1 MKVWVLRIVA
11 VMTLII
17 IGLFCHKKMQAVK
30 NQLLTDSHSKTD
42 IKLQPLGIIKESD
55 ETSLDWRGGGGISDS
70 DRDGS
75 KNLKRNLKREK
86 LASLFSQRI
95 SLLKEVQHILND
107 ISVLN
112 LHPNEN
118 DGYCHQACSQM
129 NDTNRVDQK
138 PRKWSVNPQHKLVN
152 SFISAQAV

>member
-1 MKVWVLRIVA
+1 MKVWVIRIVVA
-11 VMTLII
+11 ITLII
-17 IGLFCHKKMQAVK
+17 IGLLCHKKMQAVK
-30 NQLLTDSHSKTD
+30 NQLLTDSHSKKD
-42 IKLQPLGIIKESD
+42 IRLQPLGIIKESD
-55 ETSLDWRGGGGISDS
+55 ETSLDGGGGISDS
-70 DRDGS
+70 DKDGS
-75 KNLKRNLKREK
+75 KKLKRDLKREK

-112 LHPNEN
+112 LHQNEN
-118 DGYCHQACSQM
+118 DGYCRQACKQM

>member
-55 ETSLDWRGGGGISDS
+55 ETSLDRGGGGISDS

-75 KNLKRNLKREK
+75 KNLKRDL
-86 LASLFSQRI
+86 I
-95 SLLKEVQHILND
+95 
-107 ISVLN
+107 
-112 LHPNEN
+112 
-118 DGYCHQACSQM
+118 
-129 NDTNRVDQK
+129 
-138 PRKWSVNPQHKLVN
+138 RK
-152 SFISAQAV
+152 